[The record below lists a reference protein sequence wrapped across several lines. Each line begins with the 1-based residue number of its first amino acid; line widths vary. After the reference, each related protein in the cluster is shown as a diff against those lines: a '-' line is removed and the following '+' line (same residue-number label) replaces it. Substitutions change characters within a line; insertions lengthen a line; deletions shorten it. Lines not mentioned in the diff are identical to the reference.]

1 MAAPTA
7 LRLFACATALLPLAS
22 FATDDSLRR
31 CRLLSDANA
40 RLACYDAIAL
50 PAPGSARA
58 PAPAKETP
66 AQFGLVGTQ
75 RQVSLDAVE
84 SRIPGNFEGWNA
96 RSRIAL
102 ENGQV
107 WQQVESGSFRGI
119 RVDSPAVIIEPAFL
133 GSWLLKVE
141 GFNQR
146 VRVRRIK

>member
-107 WQQVESGSFRGI
+107 WQI
-119 RVDSPAVIIEPAFL
+119 DDDSRAILELRNPKA
-133 GSWLLKVE
+133 
-141 GFNQR
+141 R
-146 VRVRRIK
+146 VRKGALGAFYLEIEGTNRSPRVKRVQ

>member
-1 MAAPTA
+1 MAATTA

-22 FATDDSLRR
+22 FATDDTLRR

-50 PAPGSARA
+50 PAPGSART

-96 RSRIAL
+96 RSRITL

-107 WQQVESGSFRGI
+107 WQIDDDSRAILELKNPKA
-119 RVDSPAVIIEPAFL
+119 RVRKGALGAFYL
-133 GSWLLKVE
+133 EVE
-141 GFNQR
+141 GTNRSPR
-146 VRVRRIK
+146 VKRVQ

>member
-22 FATDDSLRR
+22 LATDDALRQ
-31 CRLLSDANA
+31 CRTLSDGAA

-50 PAPGSARA
+50 PAPGSAQA

-66 AQFGLVGTQ
+66 AQFGLLGAQ

-84 SRIPGNFEGWNA
+84 SRIPGNFEGWNP

-107 WQQVESGSFRGI
+107 WQIDDDSRAILELRNPKA
-119 RVDSPAVIIEPAFL
+119 RVRKGALGAFYL
-133 GSWLLKVE
+133 EVE
-141 GFNQR
+141 GTNRSPR
-146 VRVRRIK
+146 VKRVQ

>member
-1 MAAPTA
+1 MAATTA
-7 LRLFACATALLPLAS
+7 LRLIACATALIPLAS
-22 FATDDSLRR
+22 LATEDDLRR
-31 CRLLSDANA
+31 CRALTDGTA

-96 RSRIAL
+96 RSRITL

-107 WQQVESGSFRGI
+107 WQI
-119 RVDSPAVIIEPAFL
+119 DDDSRAILE
-133 GSWLLKVE
+133 LK
-141 GFNQR
+141 NPKAR
-146 VRVRRIK
+146 VRKGALGAFYLEVDGTNRSPRVKRVQ

>member
-107 WQQVESGSFRGI
+107 WQIDDDSRAILELRNPKA
-119 RVDSPAVIIEPAFL
+119 RVRKGALGAFYL
-133 GSWLLKVE
+133 EVE
-141 GFNQR
+141 GTNRSPR
-146 VRVRRIK
+146 VKRVQ

>member
-96 RSRIAL
+96 RSRITL

-107 WQQVESGSFRGI
+107 WQI
-119 RVDSPAVIIEPAFL
+119 DDDSRAILE
-133 GSWLLKVE
+133 LK
-141 GFNQR
+141 NPKAR
-146 VRVRRIK
+146 VRKGALGAFYLEGEGTNRSPRVKRVQ

>member
-58 PAPAKETP
+58 PAPARETP

-107 WQQVESGSFRGI
+107 WQI
-119 RVDSPAVIIEPAFL
+119 DDDSRAILELRNPKA
-133 GSWLLKVE
+133 
-141 GFNQR
+141 R
-146 VRVRRIK
+146 VRKGALGAFYLEIEGTNRSPRVKRVQ

>member
-107 WQQVESGSFRGI
+107 WQI
-119 RVDSPAVIIEPAFL
+119 DDDSRAILELRNPKA
-133 GSWLLKVE
+133 
-141 GFNQR
+141 
-146 VRVRRIK
+146 RVRRGLLGSFFAEIEGVLQTPRVRRVR

>member
-22 FATDDSLRR
+22 LATDDSLRR
-31 CRLLSDANA
+31 CRVIADANA

-66 AQFGLVGTQ
+66 AQFGLVGAQ

-84 SRIPGNFEGWNA
+84 SRIPGNFEGWSA
-96 RSRIAL
+96 RSRITL

-107 WQQVESGSFRGI
+107 WQIDDDSRAILELKNPKA
-119 RVDSPAVIIEPAFL
+119 RVRKGALGAFYL
-133 GSWLLKVE
+133 EVE
-141 GFNQR
+141 GTNRSPR
-146 VRVRRIK
+146 VKRVQ